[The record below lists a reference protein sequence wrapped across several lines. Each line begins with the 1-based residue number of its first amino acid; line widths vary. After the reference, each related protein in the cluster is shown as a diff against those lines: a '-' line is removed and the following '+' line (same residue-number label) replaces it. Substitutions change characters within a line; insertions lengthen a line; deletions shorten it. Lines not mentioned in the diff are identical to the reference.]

1 MRKTRWKAFF
11 APVPDVF
18 GGNSAAEIRK
28 ALLPTAVALPQFA
41 CYIVEKRGCAI
52 ERPRNPAG
60 SVTVG

>member
-1 MRKTRWKAFF
+1 
-11 APVPDVF
+11 VPDVS